1 MREKLELKI
10 VISVLVMLLVSV
22 VLAGTMTILM
32 GKSTLYGVTREN
44 SETTA
49 AIIKKDIEMT
59 MQENRPDLTKKLID
73 GLRGTAGITDLHV
86 VNSEG
91 REAFWKDAPLTES
104 DAMKKIVSTKAPI
117 VIEGVKEY
125 TFYKPLENTAECKG
139 CHAQEGAV
147 LGAVK
152 VSLSIEKEREYEK
165 AKKSGITVILL
176 TIVGAL
182 GFSLVLWLML
192 RRMVILPIKTMEKAA
207 LKLAD
212 GDLSFD
218 VDIKSK
224 DEIARLSSSIKGSV
238 SSVGRIL
245 QRIKDISERVTR
257 VVETVGKD
265 SKKVLDGTQLETE
278 AIANIS
284 SSVEEL
290 NAAISEITESTGKL
304 AASTEET
311 AASMEEMANA
321 IGNVKN
327 NTHDLS
333 GTVDTTSSSIE
344 ELSATIKE
352 VANNADNLSIATDE
366 TLSAIEEMTSS
377 VKEVETNA
385 KESAK
390 LSQKVMTD
398 ASTFG
403 MGSIEKTMEGMKNI
417 KSSVEKTN
425 DFVKKLGVRSE
436 EIDKIL
442 NVIDD
447 ITDQTTLLALNAAIL
462 AAQAGEHGK
471 GFSVVADEI
480 KDLAERTAFSTQ
492 EIGSL
497 IQSVQQEVKGTI
509 QAMGEGLKS
518 VDEGL
523 RLSREASEA
532 LKKIL
537 DSSQKSSEMALSID
551 RSTGEQARAIRLV
564 SEAMERIKNMT
575 GIIAKATSEQ
585 VKGTTLIMGATE
597 KMRDISHQVRTATDE
612 QAETSKHISG
622 AIEVISD
629 KSQQISKAIHEQK
642 IGSNQMWESIEKIKD
657 IPKRN
662 RDLAFNVN
670 NSLRGLQKEAE
681 VLDKE
686 IGRFKFSEGG
696 NKDILRFGIVPLGL
710 GSPAEMFKIFGP
722 LAEYLSKK
730 LGRKVELKV
739 AVDFEEA
746 SNDIGKNIT
755 QLCSMGPSS
764 YIAARSIYDIEVIVK
779 ALRDGK
785 PYQHSVIITRADK
798 DINSVEEL
806 KGKTFAFVDAHSTT
820 GYIVP
825 RALLLEA
832 GVELKDLSYYDYL
845 GRHDDIAKAVLKGD
859 FDAGGIME
867 DTAHRFK
874 EQGLKFL
881 KVSGDIPEFNICVN
895 KSLSKE
901 EIAVLRS
908 ALTSLTE
915 SMPEGSAVLRAI
927 GKSYTGFTEAR
938 DEDYDS
944 VKSMMSK
951 LGMLS

>member
-10 VISVLVMLLVSV
+10 IISVLVMLFVGV
-22 VLAGTMTILM
+22 VLAGTMTMLIE
-32 GKSTLYGVTREN
+32 KSTLYGITRVN

-59 MQENRPDLTKKLID
+59 MLENRPDLTKKIVD
-73 GLRGTAGITDLHV
+73 SLRGTAGIADLHII
-86 VNSEG
+86 NSEG
-91 REAFWKDAPLTES
+91 REAFKKDAPATEAE
-104 DAMKKIVSTKAPI
+104 AMKKIISTKEPI
-117 VIEGVKEY
+117 VIEDVKKY
-125 TFYKPLENTAECKG
+125 TFYKPLENTPSCKG
-139 CHAQEGAV
+139 CHSQKGDI

-152 VSLSIEKEREYEK
+152 VSLSIEKEYEK
-165 AKKSGITVILL
+165 AKKSVITVILL

-192 RRMVILPIKTMEKAA
+192 RKMVISPIKTMEKAA
-207 LKLAD
+207 LKLAE

-224 DEIARLSSSIKGSV
+224 DEIALLSSSIKESV

-278 AIANIS
+278 AIADIS

-290 NAAISEITESTGKL
+290 NAAISEITDSTEGL
-304 AASTEET
+304 AASAEET
-311 AASMEEMANA
+311 AASTNEIATS
-321 IGNVKN
+321 IGHVKN

-333 GTVDTTSSSIE
+333 VAVDATSSSIA

-366 TLSAIEEMTSS
+366 TLSAMEEMRSS
-377 VKEVETNA
+377 VKEVEASA

-403 MGSIEKTMEGMKNI
+403 MGSIGKTIEGMKNI

-436 EIDKIL
+436 EIGKIL

-471 GFSVVADEI
+471 GFSVVAEEI

-497 IQSVQQEVKGTI
+497 IQSVQQEVKGTV

-523 RLSREASEA
+523 KLSREASDA

-537 DSSQKSSEMALSID
+537 DSSKKSSEMAFSID
-551 RSTGEQARAIRLV
+551 RSTGEQAKAIRLV

-575 GIIAKATSEQ
+575 GMIAKATSEQ
-585 VKGTTLIMGATE
+585 AKGTTLIMGATE
-597 KMRDISHQVRTATDE
+597 KMRDISHQVKGATDE

-622 AIEVISD
+622 AIEVFSD
-629 KSQQISKAIHEQK
+629 KSRQISKAIAEQK
-642 IGSNQMWESIEKIKD
+642 IGSNQMWKSIEKIKD

-681 VLDKE
+681 LLDTE
-686 IGRFKFSEGG
+686 IGRFRVSEEKGILKFGV
-696 NKDILRFGIVPLGL
+696 IPLE
-710 GSPAEMFKIFGP
+710 SPAEMFMRFTP

-730 LGRKVELKV
+730 LGRRVDLKL
-739 AVDFEEA
+739 AMDFEETVDA
-746 SNDIGKNIT
+746 IGQNVT
-755 QLCSMGPSS
+755 QLCFMTPST
-764 YIAARSIYDIEVIVK
+764 YAEAHRKYGVDVIVK

-785 PYQHSVIITRADK
+785 PYQHSVIITSAEK
-798 DINSVEEL
+798 GINSVGEL
-806 KGKTFAFVDAHSTT
+806 KGRSFAFGDFYSTSSH
-820 GYIVP
+820 IVP
-825 RALLLEA
+825 RAILLEA

-845 GRHDDIAKAVLKGD
+845 GHHDDVAKAVLKGE

-867 DTAHRFK
+867 DTAYKFK
-874 EQGLKFL
+874 DQGLKFL
-881 KVSGDIPEFNICVN
+881 KISEDIPEFNVCVN

-901 EIAVLRS
+901 EVSMLRS
-908 ALTSLTE
+908 ALTALTDA
-915 SMPEGSAVLRAI
+915 SAEGGLVL
-927 GKSYTGFTEAR
+927 KSIAKAYTGFTEAK
-938 DEDYDS
+938 DEDYAN
-944 VKSMMSK
+944 VKSMMSR